1 MANITVP
8 LEFSSEDQEIDLK
21 DFSKN
26 LQTGLTDTT
35 AVFNQLLKERMGT
48 TDQLAQG
55 LFSGEM
61 DELYQEADSIALDN
75 KLEIISEY
83 VGEPVINA
91 DLSNMRD
98 LALVADMARSQSFAN
113 RKKKFYNYFPDG
125 EFIRQQVTIG
135 DRTLDLELFKYD
147 KSDKEY
153 RMVDGFGLDYSDF
166 AEVMG
171 QVANAQL
178 VGEGVGLFA
187 GSAVGQPTAGVMLGS
202 YLGLKGD
209 KLIEYMRGYGED
221 EFAGGFDM
229 GQFFTDTDDL
239 LSATI
244 SGGLFKLTK
253 TVGDILFIGK
263 RPGTIDLTPT
273 ITAAANKLGLRPL
286 VFAQLAVNPQIRNI
300 FTQSEGF
307 ASTVP
312 NTRIRQRNS
321 IINSFKTGGNP
332 FDELDIEGNLKFDLQ
347 DLINTQTALA
357 NDAKKFMKVNFG
369 LKDGVAN
376 IGEADQALADIIKN
390 FNLVNK
396 KFQNRYL
403 TGVNK
408 AAQGS
413 GDFSVNLNGFNQVM
427 VRELND
433 LFSGVRTA
441 DRVVKQ
447 KVLEDGNVVTKNV
460 LIEGGNLK
468 RSYTGMKDL
477 PKELQNIV
485 KNIKAMG
492 KGFNVTKDKEMLNLK
507 TLYNAREDLYKLMH
521 TDHKDAKI
529 NLAAEAMY
537 NNIVKLLDPK
547 NGFIKGSDEAILN
560 MTILNGQ
567 VRNNEVVNGMNMI
580 REAFLKGNDLDGFVS
595 SMIRPGNTNN
605 IAAIQQMIKLPD
617 EASATDKQVAEKFF
631 NTVKNYWIVNTA
643 RSDNGAKILD
653 NFMLNDQDSLKIL
666 MGPNYETKVNEL
678 QKLMEINNVVENG
691 LINKALSTKATAN
704 EFTSKIIKDASKGD
718 FGDARNVDELIT
730 QLGGFDGKVVNDVRN
745 NIMKDLFQRSLK
757 IDDRAGR
764 EMFNEVLD
772 VEAFANN
779 IQTLRKNPNLL
790 KFFNNDQIEAL
801 KAYEQYSRAVGGNMG
816 VGGELAKAEQTSRL
830 VQKFD
835 LVGTGLTIVKYKVLA
850 ELMSRPMTAKTLKE
864 LTPDGITPNNLKILQ
879 TALIGLERELVDS
892 VTGYNRNEDQG
903 IVNEYEINK
912 MSTDRAPIM
921 DSTVVDSNVRE
932 IPMANVQA
940 NPASRIGATNV
951 INPAGMQGTPTADT
965 GAVDPALL
973 ARGREFFPDSITFA
987 SKGGIMNSKK
997 AFQRVA

>member
-98 LALVADMARSQSFAN
+98 LALVADMARSQSFVN

-153 RMVDGFGLDYSDF
+153 RMVDGFGMDYSDF

-171 QVANAQL
+171 QVVNAQL

-263 RPGTIDLTPT
+263 RPGTIELTPT

-427 VRELND
+427 VRELNG

-441 DRVVKQ
+441 DRIVKQ
-447 KVLEDGNVVTKNV
+447 RVLEDGEFVVKNV
-460 LIEGGNLK
+460 LVEGRNLK
-468 RSYTGMKDL
+468 SSYTGMKDL

-507 TLYNAREDLYKLMH
+507 TLYNAREDLHKIMH
-521 TDHKDAKI
+521 TDYGDAKI

-547 NGFIKGSDEAILN
+547 NGFIKGSDEALLN

-691 LINKALSTKATAN
+691 LINKAISTKATAN

-757 IDDRAGR
+757 IDDRAGK
-764 EMFNEVLD
+764 EMFQEVLD

-779 IQTLRKNPNLL
+779 IQALRKNPNLL

-835 LVGTGLTIVKYKVLA
+835 LVGTGLTIIKYKVLA
-850 ELMSRPMTAKTLKE
+850 ELMSRPMTAKTLAE

-912 MSTDRAPIM
+912 MNTNRAPIM

-932 IPMANVQA
+932 IPLANVQA

-951 INPAGMQGTPTADT
+951 INPAGMQGTPTTDT